1 MYVTKKKINTSSCC
15 ISWRS
20 ICFSCICFLFAVII
34 VRCNIITIQN
44 GGVTSFIIV
53 HLMTQVLASICI
65 IEKKLFMQL
74 NASAEIYTDEAM
86 EIKSVE
92 SFLVTGT
99 KVEEQDF
106 SYLTQICENL
116 ECLSFGGFLQNKPSR
131 GVLRKRCFEYMHKFT
146 GEHPC
151 SSWFAK

>member
-1 MYVTKKKINTSSCC
+1 M
-15 ISWRS
+15 
-20 ICFSCICFLFAVII
+20 
-34 VRCNIITIQN
+34 
-44 GGVTSFIIV
+44 IV

-74 NASAEIYTDEAM
+74 NASAEIYAYGAM

-116 ECLSFGGFLQNKPSR
+116 ECLSFCGFLQKKPSR
-131 GVLRKRCFEYMHKFT
+131 GVLRKRCFEYMQKFT

-151 SSWFAK
+151 SS